1 MLEEEEIKKILSQ
14 AHVSNNQEFQ
24 KQAVD
29 KAALYGKS
37 AITHLINL
45 KNQLSNDEMKEY
57 IESKIHE
64 IKTKNP

>member
-45 KNQLSNDEMKEY
+45 KNQLSNDEMATVKAQG
-57 IESKIHE
+57 ISKLIHQ
-64 IKTKNP
+64 K